1 MPGMHAN
8 DPGSFS
14 VPEKDEKDKFKA
26 AKGKAQKFK
35 KSKEG

>member
-1 MPGMHAN
+1 VPGMPAN
-8 DPGSFS
+8 DPGSFLP
-14 VPEKDEKDKFKA
+14 PEKDEKDKMKS